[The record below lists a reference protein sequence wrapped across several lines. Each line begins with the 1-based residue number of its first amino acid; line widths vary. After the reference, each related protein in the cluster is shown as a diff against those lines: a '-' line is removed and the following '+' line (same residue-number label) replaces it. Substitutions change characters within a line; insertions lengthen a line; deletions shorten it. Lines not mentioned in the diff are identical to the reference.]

1 MNQFKKAMLAA
12 AAALLLGCAA
22 HPGGSMSPSA
32 GPFIEGVPFFPQD
45 EYMCGPAALASVI
58 GYYGASSNGMDAV
71 AAEVYSEKLKGTL
84 PMDLLIYAR
93 EKGFEAK
100 YFKGSMEGLKES
112 LLRKEPLI
120 LFLNLGYEF
129 YPVGHYVVAV
139 GMDEDAGFVYAHSGM
154 NKQERFTIQA
164 LEKSWSK
171 TGYSTLLVRPKA
183 GQQ

>member
-1 MNQFKKAMLAA
+1 MKSLKMALMILAA
-12 AAALLLGCAA
+12 SFVVGCAPHA
-22 HPGGSMSPSA
+22 GVTAPNGA

-58 GYYGASSNGMDAV
+58 GYYGAPGGMDPV
-71 AAEVYSEKLKGTL
+71 AGEVYSARLKGTL
-84 PMDLLIYAR
+84 PMDLLIYAK

-100 YFKGSMEGLKES
+100 FFRGSMEALKES
-112 LLRKEPLI
+112 LERKEPLI

-139 GMDEDAGFVYAHSGM
+139 GIDDASKVVYAHSGM
-154 NKQERFTIQA
+154 KEHERFTMKE
-164 LEKSWSK
+164 LERSWSK

-183 GQQ
+183 ARE

>member
-1 MNQFKKAMLAA
+1 MFKKALLALSVV
-12 AAALLLGCAA
+12 LLLGCAA
-22 HPGGSMSPSA
+22 HTGGVTAPSA

-58 GYYGASSNGMDAV
+58 GFYGAPGGMDPV
-71 AAEVYSEKLKGTL
+71 AAEVYNVKLKGTL
-84 PMDLLIYAR
+84 PMDLLLYAR

-100 YFKGSMEGLKES
+100 FFKGSMEGLKES

-129 YPVGHYVVAV
+129 YPVGHYVVAI
-139 GMDEDAGFVYAHSGM
+139 GMDEAAGFVYAHSGM
-154 NKQERFTIQA
+154 NKQERFTVRA

-171 TGYSTLLVRPKA
+171 TGHSTLLVRPKA
-183 GQQ
+183 GRQ

>member
-22 HPGGSMSPSA
+22 HPGGLMIPSA

-58 GYYGASSNGMDAV
+58 GFYGASNGMDAV
-71 AAEVYSEKLKGTL
+71 AAQVYSEKLKGTL
-84 PMDLLIYAR
+84 PMDLLIYAK

-120 LFLNLGYEF
+120 LFLNRGYEF
-129 YPVGHYVVAV
+129 YPVGHYVVAI
-139 GMDEDAGFVYAHSGM
+139 GMDEAGGFVYAHSGM
-154 NKQERFTIQA
+154 KKQERYTVKE
-164 LEKSWSK
+164 LERLWSK

>member
-1 MNQFKKAMLAA
+1 
-12 AAALLLGCAA
+12 
-22 HPGGSMSPSA
+22 
-32 GPFIEGVPFFPQD
+32 
-45 EYMCGPAALASVI
+45 
-58 GYYGASSNGMDAV
+58 
-71 AAEVYSEKLKGTL
+71 
-84 PMDLLIYAR
+84 MDLLIYAR

-129 YPVGHYVVAV
+129 YPVGHYVVAI

-154 NKQERFTIQA
+154 KKQERFTVKE
-164 LEKSWSK
+164 LERSWSK